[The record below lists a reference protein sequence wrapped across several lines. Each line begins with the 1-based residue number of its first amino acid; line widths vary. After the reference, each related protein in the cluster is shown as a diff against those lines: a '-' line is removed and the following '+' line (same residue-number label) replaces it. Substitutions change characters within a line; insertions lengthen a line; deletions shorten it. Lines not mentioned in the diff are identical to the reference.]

1 MKVIQPNVS
10 APNCNFFSGISL
22 MSGDDLETIIRKY
35 IEEDESRV
43 DWPCWELNDHD
54 AISSQGD
61 FGNF

>member
-1 MKVIQPNVS
+1 
-10 APNCNFFSGISL
+10 

-61 FGNF
+61 FGNFLNSYPLPNGRKKVILNIF